1 MGKYINPFTDIGFKR
16 IFGQEFSK
24 PLLIDFLN
32 NLLVGE
38 RQIVDITFLDK
49 EQPGEFA
56 DDRSLIYDIF
66 CRTSDDEHIIVEM
79 QNREQPFFKKRSIY
93 YTAEA
98 IARQG
103 ERGVDWKYG
112 IHAVYFIS
120 FLNFRLDDIGAEF
133 RTDVSLMN
141 TRTNKVFSKDI
152 RMIFLQLPYFEKSPE
167 ECEND
172 FDCWIY
178 VLKHME
184 ALNRLPWVSK
194 NPIFK
199 RLSEIGEVSALSREE
214 RIKYDAAI
222 RVYRD
227 NLYAMEGAEE
237 VGMRKGYERGLLE
250 GREEGREEG
259 ILEGME
265 KGLTKGILLTAA
277 KLKLMGLST
286 QDIQKATGL
295 SVKVIEGL

>member
-112 IHAVYFIS
+112 IDAVYFIS

-141 TRTNKVFSKDI
+141 TRTNEVFSKDI

-172 FDCWIY
+172 FDCWLY

-237 VGMRKGYERGLLE
+237 VGMRKGYERGRL
-250 GREEGREEG
+250 EGREEG

>member
-103 ERGVDWKYG
+103 ERGVDWKYS

-141 TRTNKVFSKDI
+141 TRTNEVFSKDI

-237 VGMRKGYERGLLE
+237 VGMRKGYERGRLE

-259 ILEGME
+259 IIM
-265 KGLTKGILLTAA
+265 TAR
-277 KLKLMGLST
+277 KLKVMGVPVRS
-286 QDIQKATGL
+286 IAEATGL
-295 SVKVIEGL
+295 SLERIEGL